1 MTRRRRSWLI
11 NGTLVAVVVVA
22 AGGAG
27 YLLFGNDLKL
37 TGSDSTSG
45 LRTST
50 VRRADVTQTVS
61 ANGTIASVSTAAA
74 NFGVAGTVATL
85 KVGVGTKVTKGEIL
99 ASLDTTT
106 FQAAVD
112 EAQAAVTAAQASVDA
127 AESESASTTSTGSG
141 NGSGSSGTT
150 STAQKQSQIASA
162 NSQLAQAQSQLT
174 TAEKQLAATTLTA
187 PITGTVMAVSGAVGD
202 TVSGSGSST
211 GTGSTGTGSTGSSGI
226 EPVVSPSSIPL
237 AFGVSALIGLF
248 FGSYPASRAARL
260 RPIDALRHE

>member
-127 AESESASTTSTGSG
+127 AESASTTSTGSG

-237 AFGVSALIGLF
+237 ASGVSALIGLV

>member
-1 MTRRRRSWLI
+1 VTMTRRRRSWLI

-127 AESESASTTSTGSG
+127 AESASTTSTGSG

-211 GTGSTGTGSTGSSGI
+211 GTSSTGTGSTGSSGI